1 MPFQLLHYKPAF
13 LYSLCVLFQRTILL
27 ASLYRV
33 ATWFFCAKVQAF
45 HNVKRD
51 RVLAMD
57 ANFNMAPGSR
67 ITEGTDRSS
76 PLCPWIFFILTHQ
89 RPWNPRI
96 LSFVTESPS
105 HSTVLCQWLLC
116 LEYQPYAGPCS
127 TSLMHSL
134 TFNFHNCYHVDTL
147 IIPASWMR
155 FLRHQ
160 RGLWLKLHSFQ
171 VVEAV
176 ARSA

>member
-67 ITEGTDRSS
+67 ITEGTDRSKDFLLRITKHS
-76 PLCPWIFFILTHQ
+76 SA
-89 RPWNPRI
+89 RRI
-96 LSFVTESPS
+96 LKFYLRCTEAESFRGKVRESVFPKRFQEIQSILMFRNAWCAIHKRRQRVTGRAV
-105 HSTVLCQWLLC
+105 VLWS
-116 LEYQPYAGPCS
+116 Y
-127 TSLMHSL
+127 
-134 TFNFHNCYHVDTL
+134 
-147 IIPASWMR
+147 
-155 FLRHQ
+155 FLHQ
-160 RGLWLKLHSFQ
+160 TARRPRLKCTHP
-171 VVEAV
+171 
-176 ARSA
+176 